1 MYIKYLMD
9 DPDYLNQTTE
19 LLFDEWS
26 HLSSW
31 SESRQILTRLT
42 ERNSSDTEQF
52 TLVALDAEN
61 KVTATGGL
69 ILYELIDNPQRVYW
83 LGEVVTRS
91 THRGKGIGSALI
103 KRIVEL
109 ATERN
114 ISELWLYTPDK
125 QALYR
130 NLGWKEREQRLV
142 AGESVTVM
150 VLSLPCPD
158 AA

>member
-1 MYIKYLMD
+1 MS
-9 DPDYLNQTTE
+9 Q
-19 LLFDEWS
+19 
-26 HLSSW
+26 
-31 SESRQILTRLT
+31 
-42 ERNSSDTEQF
+42 SDCSGKTLKLWPVFVDHF
-52 TLVALDAEN
+52 T
-61 KVTATGGL
+61 
-69 ILYELIDNPQRVYW
+69 
-83 LGEVVTRS
+83 
-91 THRGKGIGSALI
+91 LI

>member
-1 MYIKYLMD
+1 MQIKYLMD

-19 LLFDEWS
+19 LLFNEWS

-42 ERNSSDTEQF
+42 ERNSPDKQQF
-52 TLVALDAEN
+52 TLVALDVEN
-61 KVTATGGL
+61 VVTAAGSL
-69 ILYELIDNPQRVYW
+69 ICYELKDNPQRMYW

-91 THRGKGIGSALI
+91 THRGQGLGSALI

-114 ISELWLYTPDK
+114 IAELWLYTPDK
-125 QALYR
+125 QSLYR
-130 NLGWKEREQRLV
+130 RLGWKAYEQRV
-142 AGESVTVM
+142 VDGESVTVM
-150 VLSLPCPD
+150 VLSLP
-158 AA
+158 ANARS

>member
-1 MYIKYLMD
+1 MLGAGRLICYEPGDNLERIY
-9 DPDYLNQTTE
+9 
-19 LLFDEWS
+19 WS
-26 HLSSW
+26 
-31 SESRQILTRLT
+31 
-42 ERNSSDTEQF
+42 
-52 TLVALDAEN
+52 
-61 KVTATGGL
+61 
-69 ILYELIDNPQRVYW
+69 
-83 LGEVVTRS
+83 GEVIPHS

-114 ISELWLYTPDK
+114 IPELWLYTPDK

-150 VLSLPCPD
+150 VLNLPCPD

>member
-42 ERNSSDTEQF
+42 ERNSSDTVQF

-61 KVTATGGL
+61 KVTATGSL

-83 LGEVVTRS
+83 SGEV
-91 THRGKGIGSALI
+91 IPIL
-103 KRIVEL
+103 RIV
-109 ATERN
+109 AR
-114 ISELWLYTPDK
+114 
-125 QALYR
+125 
-130 NLGWKEREQRLV
+130 G
-142 AGESVTVM
+142 
-150 VLSLPCPD
+150 
-158 AA
+158 